1 MRLNAISMPFL
12 NAGDFFDEDMAG
24 YDEPEMDKQRAYW
37 QLKKL
42 AQTYPVAAKALQRL
56 KNSHDTRINYLLT
69 TNQITKDKIMAPKGN
84 RNKTENNFYVGAPWL
99 LNDKRGYVSSF
110 NDAVEQAKAK
120 LEQTG
125 QPQTI
130 VQIVAVVENVKPP
143 VRVRKVE

>member
-1 MRLNAISMPFL
+1 MDDYNVMSLENLKSLNPS
-12 NAGDFFDEDMAG
+12 
-24 YDEPEMDKQRAYW
+24 AYNS
-37 QLKKL
+37 LIKL
-42 AQTYPVAAKALQRL
+42 MIASQIRT
-56 KNSHDTRINYLLT
+56 NHLLT

-84 RNKTENNFYVGAPWL
+84 RKQTENNFYVGAPWL
-99 LNDKRGYVSSF
+99 LNDKRGYVGSF

-143 VRVRKVE
+143 VRVRKVK